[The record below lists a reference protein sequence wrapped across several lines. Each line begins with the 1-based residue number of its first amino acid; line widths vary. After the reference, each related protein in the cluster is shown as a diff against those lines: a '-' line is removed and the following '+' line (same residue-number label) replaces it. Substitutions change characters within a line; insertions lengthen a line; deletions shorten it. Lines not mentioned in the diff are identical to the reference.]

1 MQSNLCR
8 SGLVHFAKGNE
19 LCTLV
24 GTQTGRASS
33 TMTPIPPANM
43 TAAMPN
49 SGMMMRYAPFYFI
62 NEDGTCL
69 NVEGTH
75 PDIEIGPE
83 ETPMERCLQEIAKL
97 G

>member
-1 MQSNLCR
+1 MQSNLRR

-24 GTQTGRASS
+24 GTQTGGASS
-33 TMTPIPPANM
+33 TMTPTPPANM
-43 TAAMPN
+43 TVAMPN

-75 PDIEIGPE
+75 PDIEIGLE
-83 ETPMERCLQEIAKL
+83 ETSMEQCLQEIAKL

>member
-19 LCTLV
+19 PCTLV
-24 GTQTGRASS
+24 GTQTGGVSG
-33 TMTPIPPANM
+33 TMTPPANM